1 MEIASVTSSLTPLA
15 FLACPVGMGAMMWF
29 MMRGNKSQRQSGLE
43 TPPADDRVRPAS
55 LELLREEHER
65 LGAEIGR
72 LEHHG
77 TESPETT
84 GRR

>member
-29 MMRGNKSQRQSGLE
+29 MMRGNKSQRQSGPE
-43 TPPADDRVRPAS
+43 TPPPDPGRPAS
-55 LELLREEHER
+55 LELLREEHDR

-72 LEHHG
+72 LEHRG